1 MVVVYTW
8 VHGLAFC
15 VIGGLASRLLAL
27 AERNVNFGFGIV
39 LFFVIF
45 EFGFVAAAF
54 LFAEP
59 ILHALTWPAVLMGNL
74 LAAAAMGLYFWR
86 HHLNLS
92 IEP

>member
-1 MVVVYTW
+1 
-8 VHGLAFC
+8 
-15 VIGGLASRLLAL
+15 
-27 AERNVNFGFGIV
+27 
-39 LFFVIF
+39 
-45 EFGFVAAAF
+45 VAAAF